1 MTREEFSVIAKGM
14 KAVYANPT
22 FIADKDA
29 FDVWY
34 ALLSDLD
41 YALVSKATQDYM
53 KSTSKIPTPA
63 DIRNR
68 AEELTRGDE
77 LTETEAWSL
86 VSKALRNGI
95 YYAQDE
101 FAKLPPLVQRAVGS
115 YEQLRI
121 WASDNEYNESVASSN
136 FMRAYK
142 TLCERNKRERTIS
155 GDLLINKSKAVYIDA
170 KEN

>member
-155 GDLLINKSKAVYIDA
+155 GGLLINGKTDERRISCD
-170 KEN
+170 

>member
-41 YALVSKATQDYM
+41 YALVSQATQDYM

-77 LTETEAWSL
+77 LTETEAWAL

-95 YYAQDE
+95 YHAQEE
-101 FAKLPPLVQRAVGS
+101 FEKLPPLIQRAVGS
-115 YEQLRI
+115 YEQLTI
-121 WASDNEYNESVASSN
+121 WASDNEYKESVASSN

-155 GDLLINKSKAVYIDA
+155 GGLLINGKTDERRIGCD
-170 KEN
+170 